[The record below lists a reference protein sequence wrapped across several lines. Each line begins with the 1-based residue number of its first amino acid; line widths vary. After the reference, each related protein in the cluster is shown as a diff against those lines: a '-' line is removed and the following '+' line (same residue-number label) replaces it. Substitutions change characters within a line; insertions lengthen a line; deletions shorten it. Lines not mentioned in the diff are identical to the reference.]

1 MVYPSTN
8 SFPSGHASRAF
19 FVLMFFTLLDP
30 MPYIMWPPMFAW
42 ATSVA
47 VSRLL
52 MYRHHILDVF
62 AGVLLGC
69 LEALLLS
76 IIWLNQSS
84 SAWVMSWLSDER
96 FPGANTQEDMF

>member
-1 MVYPSTN
+1 
-8 SFPSGHASRAF
+8 
-19 FVLMFFTLLDP
+19 MFFTLLDP
-30 MPYIMWPPMFAW
+30 MPYIVWPPMFAW

-69 LEALLLS
+69 LEAFLLS
-76 IIWLNQSS
+76 IIWLNQPT
-84 SAWVMSWLSDER
+84 SAWILTWLSDEGL
-96 FPGANTQEDMF
+96 PSGTTQEETL